1 MYIRDRI
8 IKSIENSACLTR
20 RQIDDYLNNKLFP
33 EELYVVEMH
42 LVECPFCNDAI
53 EGYTKAP
60 EARVTLG
67 KADNFAFP
75 DKSAA
80 LAADKV
86 KTVSSAKAVANP
98 GSAPK
103 EQPNRKVP
111 VSNSFGEEPR
121 RSKSPWVWAIVG
133 LAALGLGGWMYQKG
147 FLGGRNDV
155 RDNVTDASLNGNVD
169 SSALMLNSESID
181 RVADSIINAK
191 FGFQNQ
197 APLAPVAKKVEYIVP
212 GGTRKV
218 VDNSEHISSER
229 QQTSSHGG
237 QTVAEKSSGF
247 IGPTLPPEENA
258 KKSSTTEHKSTTT
271 ISTQRSSAASSPAA
285 APAAGTK
292 EQATQNTKQESA
304 KNTEQ
309 AKTEAA
315 DRKNTA
321 AAKSNE
327 IAQAEKDFAKG
338 LELYNKQQ
346 YAASIM
352 YFQAAAKVKDF
363 SRRKQAESYV
373 KLAKSE
379 VVNAERKK
387 NAER

>member
-8 IKSIENSACLTR
+8 IKAIENSACLTR
-20 RQIDDYLNNKLFP
+20 RQIEDYLNNKLFP

-67 KADNFAFP
+67 RADNFAFP

-86 KTVSSAKAVANP
+86 KTASSAKAVANP

-147 FLGGRNDV
+147 FWGGRNKEQE
-155 RDNVTDASLNGNVD
+155 NVTDASLKGDLD
-169 SSALMLNSESID
+169 SSALMFHTESID
-181 RVADSIINAK
+181 RGADSIINAK

-218 VDNSEHISSER
+218 VDESEHISSER
-229 QQTSSHGG
+229 QQTGNQGAPTTTEKPSS
-237 QTVAEKSSGF
+237 F
-247 IGPTLPPEENA
+247 IGPTLPSDDHS
-258 KKSSTTEHKSTTT
+258 KKSSSTERKTTPPA
-271 ISTQRSSAASSPAA
+271 STQKASTGSAA
-285 APAAGTK
+285 APQTGATK
-292 EQATQNTKQESA
+292 DPSTSSPKQE
-304 KNTEQ
+304 
-309 AKTEAA
+309 
-315 DRKNTA
+315 
-321 AAKSNE
+321 AAKSPEQNRTDASDKKNSTTAKGNE
-327 IAQAEKDFAKG
+327 ITQAEKDFAKG

-363 SRRKQAESYV
+363 SKRKQAESYV